1 MKNYF
6 KSLKGKL
13 YFECPDKYGV
23 FVRPNK
29 VEVGNFP
36 ELDLD
41 DEI

>member
-1 MKNYF
+1 LTLRIGDTEFFKCGKN
-6 KSLKGKL
+6 
-13 YFECPDKYGV
+13 YGV

-29 VEVGNFP
+29 VEMGDFP